1 MTTTQ
6 LEKLLILYKKAL
18 ADNLTSKDFVDE
30 VQLTEIKI
38 DRSFVETGKEDMNL
52 GEYLEELKTLKYNI
66 AK

>member
-30 VQLTEIKI
+30 VQLTEIKL
-38 DRSFVETGKEDMNL
+38 DKSFVETGKEDMNL